1 MSGVVGKKIMLH
13 LLRVFSVSGWIKL
26 YQIAC
31 FPQMSWES
39 CWDRDLLRKSEWWG
53 RVVAG
58 EGCLLLLWVVE
69 GKLLKVSCWEW
80 VVHGVLLRESCFWKV
95 VGEREREIGGCCYLT
110 QATSLKCAPQKSK
123 YPEHA
128 LSILSTYCQQALNM
142 FQLAPRRALNRPSC
156 YSQHALITASTSSR
170 YVFPISAIIP
180 TVFVNIM
187 KKVFF
192 SEKCM

>member
-1 MSGVVGKKIMLH
+1 M
-13 LLRVFSVSGWIKL
+13 R
-26 YQIAC
+26 A
-31 FPQMSWES
+31 S
-39 CWDRDLLRKSEWWG
+39 CCG
-53 RVVAG
+53 RG
-58 EGCLLLLWVVE
+58 LFIII
-69 GKLLKVSCWEW
+69 VSCWRKTVFSE
-80 VVHGVLLRESCFWKV
+80 LLRMSCPWSIVEGELFLESSWRER
-95 VGEREREIGGCCYLT
+95 EREREIGGCCYLT

-180 TVFVNIM
+180 IVFVNIM
-187 KKVFF
+187 KKVFQKNVCKR
-192 SEKCM
+192 SLTANLLGSAVYLA